1 MKKCWDAIP
10 FQNGC
15 DVPTGP
21 VTRPD
26 LSQKVQK
33 RLRRPLALTRG
44 GMVLERLWQVGWP
57 LATIGLAAIALAG
70 FGGLRSW
77 AVPTAL
83 AVAALV
89 FLALA
94 ARRFVW
100 PTTGHALRRLDDSLT
115 GHPIAALQDDQAT
128 GVDDMASAQLWQAH
142 QDRMLARLDDV
153 RTVQPDLRVARKDPF
168 ALRLIAATGA
178 VMAIGFGPWHT
189 TAPTGATGAAA
200 QMAASWEGWI
210 EPPSYTGQPSLY
222 LHDQPDGALTIPKD
236 SRLTLRRYGDPEAL
250 GFTGT
255 ILDNDVGTAPS
266 LTQRITRGGS
276 LSING
281 PTPRNWTLTAQE
293 DTPPE
298 IQPNGPLTRQL
309 SGDFTLGFVAS
320 DDYGITGGTVIITL
334 SLDDVTRAHGLTIDP
349 EPRPD
354 VAVDLPLPYRGART
368 EIEGILQENLIEH
381 PYAGLPITLTF
392 QAQDGAKQTGDSQPY
407 PMILPARRFLNPMA
421 KALIEQRRDLLWNRT
436 NARRVSQV
444 LRATLVH
451 PEDLSLPEGIYLQLR
466 GAIRRLEA
474 GLAFT
479 DVADGVPGD
488 LRDEVAQVLWDVA
501 VELED
506 GQLDDARAR
515 MEEAQRRLEQAMRDG
530 ATPEELAELMNE
542 YRDALRDYMEQLA
555 QQAPEGDPNAPQP
568 DNAIELSQSDL
579 DAMMDR
585 IEELMREG
593 RTDEAMELLDQMRR
607 MMENMQAQ
615 RGGESQRPGEAARDE
630 LRETMRQQQ
639 GLSDQAFRDLQEQ
652 GQGSQAG
659 ESQENEGRD
668 GGQGR
673 GQSHEGSGGE
683 QGQDGEGG
691 AQEGQDSQGRGGDP
705 GTSLADRQR
714 ALQNELDAQ
723 RRNLPGAGDPAGQA
737 ARDALDEAGRAMGQA
752 ADALEQ
758 GDIPEALNQQADA
771 MEALREGLRQF
782 DQAMANQQA
791 RENGQQGENPG
802 ESNQASDQDPL
813 GRSASGRGGA
823 TSTDSPLGDTDEI
836 YRRAEELMQELRKRS
851 GESDRPQLERDYLER
866 LLDQF

>member
-10 FQNGC
+10 FQNGS
-15 DVPTGP
+15 DDPTGP

-33 RLRRPLALTRG
+33 RLRWPLALTRG

-57 LATIGLAAIALAG
+57 LASVVLVTIALAG
-70 FGGLRSW
+70 FGGLRGW
-77 AVPTAL
+77 AAPVVL
-83 AVAALV
+83 VLAALI
-89 FLALA
+89 FLIRAT
-94 ARRFVW
+94 RRFVW
-100 PTTGHALRRLDDSLT
+100 PTSGHALRRLDDSLT
-115 GHPIAALQDDQAT
+115 GHPIAAVQDDQAT
-128 GVDDMASAQLWQAH
+128 GVGDAASAQLWHAH
-142 QDRMLARLDDV
+142 QDRMLARLGDV
-153 RTVQPDLRVARKDPF
+153 KAAPPDLRVAEKDPY

-178 VMAIGFGPWHT
+178 VMAIGFGSWNS
-189 TAPTGATGAAA
+189 TAPTGAPGAAA
-200 QMAASWEGWI
+200 QIAASWEGWI

-222 LHDQPDGALTIPKD
+222 LDDQPDGALTIPKD
-236 SRLTLRRYGDPEAL
+236 SRLTLRRYGDPLAL
-250 GFTGT
+250 AFTGSV
-255 ILDNDVGTAPS
+255 LDSEAGAASS
-266 LTQRITRGGS
+266 LSQRITRSGT
-276 LSING
+276 LSIDG
-281 PTPRNWTLTAQE
+281 PTARSWTLTALQ
-293 DTPPE
+293 DTPPT
-298 IQPNGPLTRQL
+298 IRPSGPLTRQL
-309 SGDFTLGFVAS
+309 NGDFTLNFVAT
-320 DDYGITGGTVIITL
+320 DDYGITGGAVIITL
-334 SLDDVTRAHGLTIDP
+334 SLDDVTRAYGLSIDP
-349 EPRPD
+349 EPRTE
-354 VAVDLPLPYRGART
+354 VAVDLPLPYRGARKL
-368 EIEGILQENLIEH
+368 IEGTLQENLVEH
-381 PYAGLPITLTF
+381 PFAGLPVTLTF
-392 QAQDGAKQTGDSQPY
+392 VAQDGAGQEGDSQPY

-421 KALIEQRRDLLWNRT
+421 KALIEQRRDLLWNRA
-436 NARRVSQV
+436 NARRVTQV
-444 LRATLVH
+444 LRATLFQ

-479 DVADGVPGD
+479 DVAGGVPGD

-530 ATPEELAELMNE
+530 ATPEELAELMDE
-542 YRDALRDYMEQLA
+542 YRDAMRDYMDQLA

-568 DNAIELSQSDL
+568 DNMIELSQSDL

-652 GQGSQAG
+652 GQGSAAG
-659 ESQENEGRD
+659 ENQENEGRD

-683 QGQDGEGG
+683 QGQDGQGG

-714 ALQNELDAQ
+714 ALQDQLDAQ

-737 ARDALDEAGRAMGQA
+737 ARDALDEAGRAMGEA

-771 MEALREGLRQF
+771 MEAMREGLRQF